1 MAVYRSVMGSLVLI
15 LLTSCASAPIPNV
28 SSPDAT
34 PAPTP
39 AITEWVEHW
48 PESSSYQG
56 KADPEQILADLKNP
70 IWETL
75 WLRGHYLN
83 GQTGNGYYVSAWL
96 SRTGAG
102 ILSVSSAQ
110 SGEAEENFPQGL
122 VTAYTLLTNGKSIFS
137 PVTNQISDVN
147 SGWQYHSLEK
157 ADPFLR
163 LFFPA
168 TLLAGQNWQIGGISA
183 LAGRDAVV
191 LSSTAGKV
199 WVDEESGVPLGVEL
213 KTPANAAATLQS
225 MRVLEIAFD
234 IPLPH
239 QVNQPVPTGDDKPGL
254 YDRPASVGLELAGK
268 PLHFDWVPDD
278 VTKPQ
283 AGSSIDIYDEHTF
296 IGSVSLGF
304 SGLYCDRSPDGN
316 YLAYLYSSDST
327 KSALLWVDLRKIES
341 VHSFEKLG
349 GIGSPVWS
357 PDATRLLFSAKADD
371 IGPGERKLYMLTL
384 GDGQVVEI
392 GTGSLVTPAWTDDG
406 SYVYSLNSRYTEI
419 NVYDAVSS
427 EHICRAAFD
436 SNLWVAES
444 NSCGITK
451 DDVATHLPRSS
462 FDFLTTCSNP

>member
-1 MAVYRSVMGSLVLI
+1 MSLTRLVKCLLAITFLSGCSQPLPPPEFLPTVIPDPILAPIEMVEDWPEKVPYPGTETAELI
-15 LLTSCASAPIPNV
+15 LGN
-28 SSPDAT
+28 
-34 PAPTP
+34 
-39 AITEWVEHW
+39 
-48 PESSSYQG
+48 
-56 KADPEQILADLKNP
+56 LKNP

-110 SGEAEENFPQGL
+110 SGKAGENFPQGL

-147 SGWQYHSLEK
+147 SGWQYHSLET

-168 TLLAGQNWQIGGISA
+168 TVLANQNWQIGGISS
-183 LAGRDAVV
+183 LAGRDVVV
-191 LSSTAGKV
+191 LSSTAGKL
-199 WVDEESGVPLGVEL
+199 WVDEESGVPLGAEL
-213 KTPANAAATLQS
+213 KTPANAGTVLQS

-234 IPLPH
+234 VPLPH
-239 QVNQPVPTGDDKPGL
+239 QVNQPIPTGDDKPGL
-254 YDRPASVGLELAGK
+254 YDRPASVELELARK
-268 PLHFDWVPDD
+268 PLQFDWVPDD

-304 SGLYCDRSPDGN
+304 SGLYCDRSPEGN

-327 KSALLWVDLRKIES
+327 TSSLRWVDLRKIES
-341 VHSFEKLG
+341 VHSLENVD

-371 IGPGERKLYMLTL
+371 VGPGERKLYMLAL
-384 GDGQVVEI
+384 SDEQIVEI

-406 SYVYSLNSRYTEI
+406 KYVYSLNSRYSEI
-419 NVYDAVSS
+419 NVYDTANSV
-427 EHICRAAFD
+427 HICRAAFD
-436 SNLWVAES
+436 SKLWVVES
-444 NSCGITK
+444 NSCGITNY
-451 DDVATHLPRSS
+451 DVADHLPRSG
-462 FDFLTTCSNP
+462 FDFLTTCSKP